1 MARVPINRCNLL
13 TTINVELSRR
23 FVVSVNVKLRFC
35 ALALL
40 VCATA
45 LCQTAAPI
53 SSLSLTLETTGHGF
67 WKPREPFVFRIY
79 STQDGTKARV
89 DYLTF
94 HSRDE
99 AQQYLQTCLR
109 PRTRIIYRQEKKGP
123 GGRIIGERIVA
134 VRQES
139 GKEEFALIR
148 GVRLNY
154 YLIGSS
160 SLAAAIQVEEE
171 VVEE

>member
-1 MARVPINRCNLL
+1 
-13 TTINVELSRR
+13 
-23 FVVSVNVKLRFC
+23 VSP
-35 ALALL
+35 
-40 VCATA
+40 TA

-53 SSLSLTLETTGHGF
+53 SSQSLTLETTGHGF

-89 DYLTF
+89 DCLTF
-94 HSRDE
+94 HSRNE
-99 AQQYLQTCLR
+99 AEQYLETYLG
-109 PRTRIIYRQEKKGP
+109 PRTRVIYRQEKKDTRGK
-123 GGRIIGERIVA
+123 IIGERIVA

-139 GKEEFALIR
+139 GKKEFALVR
-148 GVRLNY
+148 GVRLNCF
-154 YLIGSS
+154 LIGSS

>member
-1 MARVPINRCNLL
+1 
-13 TTINVELSRR
+13 
-23 FVVSVNVKLRFC
+23 VKLPFC
-35 ALALL
+35 VLALL

-53 SSLSLTLETTGHGF
+53 SSKTLTLEATGHGF
-67 WKPREPFVFRIY
+67 WKPREPFGFRIY

-94 HSRDE
+94 HSSNE
-99 AQQYLQTCLR
+99 AKQYLQTCLR
-109 PRTRIIYRQEKKGP
+109 PRSRVIYRQEKKDP
-123 GGRIIGERIVA
+123 DGRIVGERIVA

-139 GKEEFALIR
+139 GKKEFALIR

-154 YLIGSS
+154 FLIGSS